1 MGGKCKKRG
10 GLLHHSPLQRERE
23 RERERER
30 VGEKRESKRESRRK
44 ERKPF
49 YPPTRRQ
56 EKQSSVNGDLW
67 SIQEPSEDFLRDCS
81 HVWVTFHVPIIQ
93 EKVLVYF
100 LM

>member
-1 MGGKCKKRG
+1 MEKEGGVT
-10 GLLHHSPLQRERE
+10 SSFPPTTRERE